1 MTSTAAAYGSFQ
13 HFTNLFVKN
22 LPDSWDTD
30 ALLQNFEQF
39 GEVVSHKVITDEA
52 TGQSKCHGFISFK
65 EHDQAEAA
73 VEMMHEKEIEGKVI
87 ISSFC
92 AFF

>member
-1 MTSTAAAYGSFQ
+1 MMSTSAAYGLFQ
-13 HFTNLFVKN
+13 NFTNLFVKN
-22 LPDSWDTD
+22 LPDSWDSD
-30 ALLQNFEQF
+30 ALLKNFEQF
-39 GEVVSHKVITDEA
+39 GEVVSHKVIVDEA

-87 ISSFC
+87 ITSFR
-92 AFF
+92 ALF